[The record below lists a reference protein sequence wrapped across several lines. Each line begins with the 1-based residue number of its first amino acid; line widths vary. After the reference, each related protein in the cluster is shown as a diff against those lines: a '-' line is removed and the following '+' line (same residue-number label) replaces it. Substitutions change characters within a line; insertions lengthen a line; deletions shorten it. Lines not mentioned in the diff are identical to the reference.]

1 MSPEP
6 MTATLFEIHHGYV
19 IVLPI
24 CAQPWV
30 PGSSLREA
38 PE

>member
-1 MSPEP
+1 MAAQADLTEV
-6 MTATLFEIHHGYV
+6 MHTLRQV
-19 IVLPI
+19 IV
-24 CAQPWV
+24 CPWV